1 MHTTVLYS
9 LVSAT
14 LVLTVTGTIL
24 DGVCYVWS
32 NRSSFESAIVSLS
45 AVSCVDLVLL
55 LVLRQIHPKGGTW
68 PWRIWQSIAHYL
80 LIAYLF
86 LAAGTTAGL
95 ITKSSTMV
103 PAEILLIT
111 RNIFWALSVFLQAL
125 FSGYMLVSNNTRQR
139 DDSHRWPRPLSQE
152 LEALQNH
159 SSETN
164 QIQERTDSPSM
175 VVESRRPFLS
185 INPKTSTDGLAPVH
199 PYMSNVTTRVS
210 SLYSGKTLFQQESKS
225 DSIDLHSGVTSSS
238 NKVDASEG
246 DTCNA
251 AGPENEFTSAR
262 PAPQR
267 KESQDI
273 RSVDSLLILPSPPS
287 PTESATPEPSI
298 NKQPILPKL
307 NCTPND
313 KNVKEKSIHPLFRS
327 DSPSPPPT
335 PMPGT
340 MVKASP
346 VAGTT
351 ISAMTLSRV
360 RSSNSLRMGNGG
372 RSRSPML
379 LERMGEGESRD
390 DSQVEPSSPSSAPAS
405 SSSPIPGAIMAGD
418 VRRSMVQHE
427 RKYELNESP
436 HEG

>member
-1 MHTTVLYS
+1 MHTTVVHS
-9 LVSAT
+9 LAGAALLLT
-14 LVLTVTGTIL
+14 LTGTIL

-68 PWRIWQSIAHYL
+68 PWRSWQSIAHCL
-80 LIAYLF
+80 LVAYLF

-95 ITKSSTMV
+95 IAKSSTKV
-103 PAEILLIT
+103 PAEAQLIT
-111 RNIFWALSVFLQAL
+111 RNVFWALSVFLQAL
-125 FSGYMLVSNNTRQR
+125 FSGYLLVSNNTRKR
-139 DDSHRWPRPLSQE
+139 DGSHRWPCPLSHE

-159 SSETN
+159 SSGTN
-164 QIQERTDSPSM
+164 QIQDHTDSPSII
-175 VVESRRPFLS
+175 VGSCRPSLS
-185 INPKTSTDGLAPVH
+185 INPKASTDGLAPVH
-199 PYMSNVTTRVS
+199 PYMSNVATRVS
-210 SLYSGKTLFQQESKS
+210 SRYSGKTLFQQESKH

-238 NKVDASEG
+238 NEVDALEG
-246 DTCNA
+246 DTGNMT
-251 AGPENEFTSAR
+251 GPEHESTSTR

-267 KESQDI
+267 KESEDI
-273 RSVDSLLILPSPPS
+273 CSVDSLLILPSPPS
-287 PTESATPEPSI
+287 PTESATPESSI

-307 NCTPND
+307 NFPPSD
-313 KNVKEKSIHPLFRS
+313 KNVKEENIHPLFRS
-327 DSPSPPPT
+327 DSPSPSPT

-360 RSSNSLRMGNGG
+360 RSSNSLRMSNGG

-379 LERMGEGESRD
+379 LERMSEGRSRD
-390 DSQVEPSSPSSAPAS
+390 DSQVEPSPPSSAPAS
-405 SSSPIPGAIMAGD
+405 SSSPISGAIMAGG
-418 VRRSMVQHE
+418 VRRSMVQYE
-427 RKYELNESP
+427 KKYELNESVAS
-436 HEG
+436 